1 MIGDMNELLL
11 KSVEVLPPLPDTVSK
26 LRKYVSEAN
35 SNIETM
41 KVAEIISSDPLM
53 TAKLLQLANSPYYG
67 FTREITTINQVMTA
81 KLLQLANSPY
91 YGFTREITTINQVI
105 TLLGVGNIINIVM
118 ADSIRDNFKIDVSPY
133 GLNTQNFLKTCNE
146 EATFIANWLN
156 DEDKKLSHLLVPCAM
171 LLRLGIVIF
180 SNFLIQ
186 NHKDKDFLAFL
197 NKNENLALAENE
209 FLGVDHISFLGFLLH
224 RWNFDDVLIESIC
237 FVRTPHAAR
246 EKVKKSAYA
255 LAITDHLFAPHD
267 GSSPFNAKAAVA
279 LLKEAKTQGINFD
292 LNNLLSK
299 LPNKA
304 KENLNKED

>member
-67 FTREITTINQVMTA
+67 FTREITTINQV
-81 KLLQLANSPY
+81 
-91 YGFTREITTINQVI
+91 I

-146 EATFIANWLN
+146 EATFITNWLN

-267 GSSPFNAKAAVA
+267 GSSPFNVKAAVA
-279 LLKEAKTQGINFD
+279 LLEEAKTQGINFD

-299 LPNKA
+299 LPSKA

>member
-41 KVAEIISSDPLM
+41 KVAEIISSDP
-53 TAKLLQLANSPYYG
+53 S
-67 FTREITTINQVMTA
+67 MTA

-105 TLLGVGNIINIVM
+105 TLLGVGNIINIVT

-146 EATFIANWLN
+146 EATFITNWLN

-246 EKVKKSAYA
+246 EEVKKSAYA

-279 LLKEAKTQGINFD
+279 LLEEAKTQGINFD

-299 LPNKA
+299 LPSKA
-304 KENLNKED
+304 KENLNEED

>member
-67 FTREITTINQVMTA
+67 FTREITTINQV
-81 KLLQLANSPY
+81 
-91 YGFTREITTINQVI
+91 I
-105 TLLGVGNIINIVM
+105 TLLGVGNIINIVT

-146 EATFIANWLN
+146 EATFITNWLN

-186 NHKDKDFLAFL
+186 NRKDKDFLAFL

-246 EKVKKSAYA
+246 EEVKKSAYA

-279 LLKEAKTQGINFD
+279 LLEEAKTQGINFD
-292 LNNLLSK
+292 LDNLLSK
-299 LPNKA
+299 LPSKA
-304 KENLNKED
+304 KENLDKED

>member
-41 KVAEIISSDPLM
+41 KVAEIISSDPL
-53 TAKLLQLANSPYYG
+53 
-67 FTREITTINQVMTA
+67 MTA

-186 NHKDKDFLAFL
+186 NHKNKDFLAFL

>member
-67 FTREITTINQVMTA
+67 FTREITTINQV
-81 KLLQLANSPY
+81 
-91 YGFTREITTINQVI
+91 I
-105 TLLGVGNIINIVM
+105 TLLGVGNIINIVT

-146 EATFIANWLN
+146 EATFITNWLN

-197 NKNENLALAENE
+197 NKSEN
-209 FLGVDHISFLGFLLH
+209 LGFLLH

-246 EKVKKSAYA
+246 EEVKKSAYA

>member
-53 TAKLLQLANSPYYG
+53 MAKLLQLANSPYYG
-67 FTREITTINQVMTA
+67 FA
-81 KLLQLANSPY
+81 
-91 YGFTREITTINQVI
+91 REITTINQVI

-197 NKNENLALAENE
+197 NKSENLALAENE

>member
-67 FTREITTINQVMTA
+67 FTREITTINQV
-81 KLLQLANSPY
+81 
-91 YGFTREITTINQVI
+91 I

-133 GLNTQNFLKTCNE
+133 GLNAQNFLKTCNE

-197 NKNENLALAENE
+197 NKSENLALAENE

>member
-53 TAKLLQLANSPYYG
+53 
-67 FTREITTINQVMTA
+67 MA

-146 EATFIANWLN
+146 EATFIVNWLN

-279 LLKEAKTQGINFD
+279 LLKEVKTQGINFD

>member
-41 KVAEIISSDPLM
+41 KVAEIISSDSLM
-53 TAKLLQLANSPYYG
+53 
-67 FTREITTINQVMTA
+67 MA

-299 LPNKA
+299 LPSKA

>member
-41 KVAEIISSDPLM
+41 KVAEIISSDSL
-53 TAKLLQLANSPYYG
+53 
-67 FTREITTINQVMTA
+67 MTA

-304 KENLNKED
+304 KENLNKKD

>member
-67 FTREITTINQVMTA
+67 FTREITTINQV
-81 KLLQLANSPY
+81 
-91 YGFTREITTINQVI
+91 I

-118 ADSIRDNFKIDVSPY
+118 ADSIGDNFKIDVSPY

>member
-41 KVAEIISSDPLM
+41 KVAEIISSDPL
-53 TAKLLQLANSPYYG
+53 
-67 FTREITTINQVMTA
+67 MTA

-197 NKNENLALAENE
+197 NKSENLALAENE

-279 LLKEAKTQGINFD
+279 LLEEAKTQGINFD

>member
-67 FTREITTINQVMTA
+67 FTREITTINQV
-81 KLLQLANSPY
+81 
-91 YGFTREITTINQVI
+91 I

-133 GLNTQNFLKTCNE
+133 GLNTQNFLKMCNE
-146 EATFIANWLN
+146 EVSFITNWLN

-246 EKVKKSAYA
+246 EEVKKSAYA

-279 LLKEAKTQGINFD
+279 LLEEAKTQGINFD

-299 LPNKA
+299 LPSKA

>member
-35 SNIETM
+35 LNIETM

-67 FTREITTINQVMTA
+67 FTREITTINQV
-81 KLLQLANSPY
+81 
-91 YGFTREITTINQVI
+91 I
-105 TLLGVGNIINIVM
+105 TLLGVDNIINIVM

-246 EKVKKSAYA
+246 EEVKKSAYA

-299 LPNKA
+299 LPSKA

>member
-53 TAKLLQLANSPYYG
+53 TAKLLQLANY
-67 FTREITTINQVMTA
+67 
-81 KLLQLANSPY
+81 PY

>member
-26 LRKYVSEAN
+26 LRKYVNEAN

-67 FTREITTINQVMTA
+67 FTREITTINQV
-81 KLLQLANSPY
+81 
-91 YGFTREITTINQVI
+91 I
-105 TLLGVGNIINIVM
+105 TLLGVGNIINIVT
-118 ADSIRDNFKIDVSPY
+118 ADSIKDSFKIDVSPY
-133 GLNTQNFLKTCNE
+133 GLDTQVFLRNCNE
-146 EATFIANWLN
+146 EATFITNWLN

-186 NHKDKDFLAFL
+186 NHREKEFLTFL
-197 NKNENLALAENE
+197 NETKIKNIALAENE

-246 EKVKKSAYA
+246 EEVKKSAYA

-267 GSSPFNAKAAVA
+267 GSSPFNAKAAIA
-279 LLKEAKTQGINFD
+279 LLEEAKAQGVDFD

-299 LPNKA
+299 LPRKA

>member
-67 FTREITTINQVMTA
+67 FTREITTINQV
-81 KLLQLANSPY
+81 
-91 YGFTREITTINQVI
+91 I
-105 TLLGVGNIINIVM
+105 TLLGVGNIINIVT

-146 EATFIANWLN
+146 EATFITNWLN

-197 NKNENLALAENE
+197 NKSENLALAENE

-237 FVRTPHAAR
+237 FIRTPHAAR
-246 EKVKKSAYA
+246 EEVKKSAYA

>member
-67 FTREITTINQVMTA
+67 FTREITTINQV
-81 KLLQLANSPY
+81 
-91 YGFTREITTINQVI
+91 I

-146 EATFIANWLN
+146 EATFIVNWLN

-304 KENLNKED
+304 KENLNKKD

>member
-67 FTREITTINQVMTA
+67 FTREITTINQV
-81 KLLQLANSPY
+81 
-91 YGFTREITTINQVI
+91 I
-105 TLLGVGNIINIVM
+105 TLLGIGNIINIVT
-118 ADSIRDNFKIDVSPY
+118 ADSIRDSFKIDVSPY

-299 LPNKA
+299 LPSKA

>member
-67 FTREITTINQVMTA
+67 FTREITTINQV
-81 KLLQLANSPY
+81 
-91 YGFTREITTINQVI
+91 I

-118 ADSIRDNFKIDVSPY
+118 ADSIRDNFKIDVSAY

>member
-67 FTREITTINQVMTA
+67 FTREITTINQV
-81 KLLQLANSPY
+81 
-91 YGFTREITTINQVI
+91 I

-133 GLNTQNFLKTCNE
+133 GLNAQNFLKTCNE

>member
-41 KVAEIISSDPLM
+41 KVAEIISSDPL
-53 TAKLLQLANSPYYG
+53 
-67 FTREITTINQVMTA
+67 MTA

-197 NKNENLALAENE
+197 NKSENLALAENE
-209 FLGVDHISFLGFLLH
+209 FLGVDYISFLGFLLH

>member
-1 MIGDMNELLL
+1 MIRDMNELLL

-41 KVAEIISSDPLM
+41 KVAEIISSDPL
-53 TAKLLQLANSPYYG
+53 
-67 FTREITTINQVMTA
+67 MTA

-279 LLKEAKTQGINFD
+279 LLEEAKTQGINFD

>member
-67 FTREITTINQVMTA
+67 FTREITTINQV
-81 KLLQLANSPY
+81 
-91 YGFTREITTINQVI
+91 I
-105 TLLGVGNIINIVM
+105 TLLGIGNIINIVT

-133 GLNTQNFLKTCNE
+133 GLDTQNFLKTCNE
-146 EATFIANWLN
+146 EATFITNWLN

-246 EKVKKSAYA
+246 EEVKKSAYA

-279 LLKEAKTQGINFD
+279 LLEEAKTQGINFD

-299 LPNKA
+299 LPSKA

>member
-11 KSVEVLPPLPDTVSK
+11 KSVEVLLPLPDTVSK

-41 KVAEIISSDPLM
+41 KVAEIISSDPL
-53 TAKLLQLANSPYYG
+53 
-67 FTREITTINQVMTA
+67 MTA

-133 GLNTQNFLKTCNE
+133 GLNTQNFFKTCNE

>member
-67 FTREITTINQVMTA
+67 FTREITTINQV
-81 KLLQLANSPY
+81 
-91 YGFTREITTINQVI
+91 I

-133 GLNTQNFLKTCNE
+133 GLNTQNFLKTCND

-267 GSSPFNAKAAVA
+267 GSSPFNTKAAVA

>member
-67 FTREITTINQVMTA
+67 FTREITTINQV
-81 KLLQLANSPY
+81 
-91 YGFTREITTINQVI
+91 I
-105 TLLGVGNIINIVM
+105 TLLGIGNIINIVT
-118 ADSIRDNFKIDVSPY
+118 ADSIRDSFKIDVSPY
-133 GLNTQNFLKTCNE
+133 GLDTQNFLKNCNE
-146 EATFIANWLN
+146 EATFITNWLN

-246 EKVKKSAYA
+246 EEVKKSAYA

-279 LLKEAKTQGINFD
+279 LLEEAKTQGINFD

-299 LPNKA
+299 LPSKA

>member
-1 MIGDMNELLL
+1 MDMNELLL

-41 KVAEIISSDPLM
+41 KVTEIISSDPL
-53 TAKLLQLANSPYYG
+53 
-67 FTREITTINQVMTA
+67 MTA

-105 TLLGVGNIINIVM
+105 TLLGVGNIINIVT

-146 EATFIANWLN
+146 EATFITNWLN

-246 EKVKKSAYA
+246 EEVKKSAYA

-279 LLKEAKTQGINFD
+279 LLEEAKTQGINFD

-299 LPNKA
+299 LPSKA

>member
-67 FTREITTINQVMTA
+67 FTREITTINQV
-81 KLLQLANSPY
+81 
-91 YGFTREITTINQVI
+91 I
-105 TLLGVGNIINIVM
+105 TLLGIGNIINIVM

-197 NKNENLALAENE
+197 NKSENLALAENE

>member
-67 FTREITTINQVMTA
+67 FTREITTINQV
-81 KLLQLANSPY
+81 
-91 YGFTREITTINQVI
+91 I
-105 TLLGVGNIINIVM
+105 TLLGVGNIINIVT

-299 LPNKA
+299 LPSKA

>member
-41 KVAEIISSDPLM
+41 KVAEIISSNPL
-53 TAKLLQLANSPYYG
+53 
-67 FTREITTINQVMTA
+67 MTA

-255 LAITDHLFAPHD
+255 LATTDHLFAPHD

>member
-41 KVAEIISSDPLM
+41 KVAEIISSDPL
-53 TAKLLQLANSPYYG
+53 
-67 FTREITTINQVMTA
+67 MTA

-186 NHKDKDFLAFL
+186 NHKDKDFLVFL
-197 NKNENLALAENE
+197 NKSENLALAENE

>member
-1 MIGDMNELLL
+1 MNELLL

-41 KVAEIISSDPLM
+41 KVAEIISSDPL
-53 TAKLLQLANSPYYG
+53 
-67 FTREITTINQVMTA
+67 MTA

>member
-67 FTREITTINQVMTA
+67 FTREITTINQV
-81 KLLQLANSPY
+81 
-91 YGFTREITTINQVI
+91 I
-105 TLLGVGNIINIVM
+105 TLLGVGNIINIVT

-146 EATFIANWLN
+146 EATFITNWLN

-197 NKNENLALAENE
+197 NKNENLALAENK

-246 EKVKKSAYA
+246 EEVKKSAYA

-279 LLKEAKTQGINFD
+279 LLEEAKTQGINFD

-299 LPNKA
+299 LPSKA
-304 KENLNKED
+304 KENLNEED

>member
-41 KVAEIISSDPLM
+41 KVAEIISSDPL
-53 TAKLLQLANSPYYG
+53 
-67 FTREITTINQVMTA
+67 MTA

-197 NKNENLALAENE
+197 NKSENLALAENE

-224 RWNFDDVLIESIC
+224 RWNFDDVLIEGIC

>member
-41 KVAEIISSDPLM
+41 KVAEIISSDAL
-53 TAKLLQLANSPYYG
+53 
-67 FTREITTINQVMTA
+67 MTA

>member
-26 LRKYVSEAN
+26 LKKYVSEAN

-41 KVAEIISSDPLM
+41 KVAEIISSDPL
-53 TAKLLQLANSPYYG
+53 
-67 FTREITTINQVMTA
+67 MTA

-133 GLNTQNFLKTCNE
+133 GLNTQNFLKTCND

-255 LAITDHLFAPHD
+255 LAITDHLFAPHG

>member
-53 TAKLLQLANSPYYG
+53 TAKLLQLANS
-67 FTREITTINQVMTA
+67 
-81 KLLQLANSPY
+81 LY

-255 LAITDHLFAPHD
+255 LAITDHLFASHD